1 MGIRRETAADDCART
16 VSLMAALG
24 DSLPPDREP
33 DQFEQTVACALYAN
47 RCDQPPAGHTYPR
60 KG

>member
-1 MGIRRETAADDCART
+1 MNIRRETAADDCART
-16 VSLMAALG
+16 VGLMAALG

-33 DQFEQTVACALYAN
+33 DEFEQTVARALYAN